1 MTCFS
6 NSRHG
11 NILNLAER
19 HGQEG
24 IMKLLLITILIIF
37 LSCPAISAQP
47 LKAVFEKESTIR
59 LSNPH
64 DLKLSPDG
72 RYLMVSDVGNNR
84 IAILDPDSLALL
96 GHFGADHQSGAYSG
110 ETVPLIPEQTGHPS
124 ERSDA
129 GVFVLS

>member
-1 MTCFS
+1 MICFS
-6 NSRHG
+6 RSRYR
-11 NILNLAER
+11 NIQILAER

-24 IMKLLLITILIIF
+24 IMKLLLTTVLIVF

-47 LKAVFEKESTIR
+47 LKAVLEKKSTVR

-96 GHFGADHQSGAYSG
+96 GQ
-110 ETVPLIPEQTGHPS
+110 LRMWQTPTTTG
-124 ERSDA
+124 
-129 GVFVLS
+129 